1 MRDSRFA
8 DDIGA
13 IVDALKQRE
22 AKENQLDAMLKAIEC
37 QLVELLDDEVTPE
50 PQWRQNVALP
60 LDSLAL
66 VMRDVGTPTRTVEFL
81 AAELSA

>member
-1 MRDSRFA
+1 MRESYFA

-22 AKENQLDAMLKAIEC
+22 ARENQLDTMLKAIEF
-37 QLVELLDDEVTPE
+37 QLVELLDDEQTPE
-50 PQWRQNVALP
+50 REWRQNVALP
-60 LDSLAL
+60 LGSLAM
-66 VMRDVGTPTRTVEFL
+66 VMRDVGTPTRTVEYL